1 MKGNNI
7 KNNKPRVSIGLPVY
21 NGENYLREA
30 LDSILAQTYSDFEL
44 IISDNASKD
53 STPRICQEYA
63 NKDQRI
69 RYYRTEINLG
79 AAWNFNNVF
88 HLSQGDYFK
97 WAAHD
102 DKIAPDYISKCLE
115 VLDKDDSIILCNSK
129 AEFIDKHGIII
140 ADYIISSK
148 KANSQKPQD
157 RFGFLIFFDH
167 WCFDV
172 FGLIRS
178 KDLRKTSLIKAYPG
192 SDRVLLAEL
201 GIIGRFY
208 EIPEYLFFNREHEE
222 RSIRALPN
230 VCLRAG
236 WFDTSKEGKIVLSR
250 CGVFVEYFK
259 AVNHFSLSLYEKA
272 CCYVHIGKWLRMY
285 YKSMMKELI
294 FTFKYYF
301 NHILGS

>member
-1 MKGNNI
+1 MKGNYIN
-7 KNNKPRVSIGLPVY
+7 NNKPRVSIGLPVY

-44 IISDNASKD
+44 IISDNASTD
-53 STPRICQEYA
+53 STPQICQAYA

-69 RYYRTEINLG
+69 RYYRTEKNLG

-102 DKIAPDYISKCLE
+102 DKIAHDYISKCVE

-129 AEFIDKHGIII
+129 AEFIDKHGKII
-140 ADYIISSK
+140 ADYIISPK

-157 RFGFLIFFDH
+157 RFGFLIFYDH